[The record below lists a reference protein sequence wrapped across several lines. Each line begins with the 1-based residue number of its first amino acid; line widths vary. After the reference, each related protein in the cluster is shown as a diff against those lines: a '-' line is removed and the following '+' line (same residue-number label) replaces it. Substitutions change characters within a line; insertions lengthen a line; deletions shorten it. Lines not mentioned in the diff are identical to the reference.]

1 MKNTFSLTFAA
12 AFVLMFSSEA
22 MALTATSCNDSLY
35 EMVQT
40 CRDYKSI
47 HGTKMPS
54 ATQRSYYNNVIANC
68 FPAAFQGNNGAD
80 QVSGNSTGSKIEDCS
95 NISSN
100 KARSFDFKIA
110 SSSTNLEI
118 YQNNTTNESC
128 KLESFNSS
136 SISRSKIANNFFCY
150 ATNSRNQTQRTNA
163 AKIHNITQF
172 FKDFVEQSDDPDKEQ
187 FRKDN
192 LATAKANCD
201 EIFEYYIDSSSV
213 INGKVTLKDNMIN
226 IVNKYVFNSNTAV
239 PYNPDNQ
246 SSTTL
251 PTKVMVTE
259 VDITSNDDDKGK
271 GYKSVYVLTS
281 GKYILDNATGFTGGI
296 NARELEISSNST
308 SSCSGGWFSQW
319 FSQCQLN
326 IFKGTNDP
334 SCELEHFTEEITYS
348 YYRIYLEQLSGCAK
362 NVSLVVKCQ
371 SGSQG
376 MLSGRV
382 L

>member
-68 FPAAFQGNNGAD
+68 FPAGNNGAD

-95 NISSN
+95 DISSN

-128 KLESFNSS
+128 KVESFNSS

-187 FRKDN
+187 FRKR
-192 LATAKANCD
+192 TR
-201 EIFEYYIDSSSV
+201 SSSER
-213 INGKVTLKDNMIN
+213 IILLQLKPTVMKFLN
-226 IVNKYVFNSNTAV
+226 
-239 PYNPDNQ
+239 
-246 SSTTL
+246 TTL
-251 PTKVMVTE
+251 THHP
-259 VDITSNDDDKGK
+259 
-271 GYKSVYVLTS
+271 
-281 GKYILDNATGFTGGI
+281 
-296 NARELEISSNST
+296 
-308 SSCSGGWFSQW
+308 
-319 FSQCQLN
+319 
-326 IFKGTNDP
+326 
-334 SCELEHFTEEITYS
+334 
-348 YYRIYLEQLSGCAK
+348 
-362 NVSLVVKCQ
+362 
-371 SGSQG
+371 
-376 MLSGRV
+376 
-382 L
+382 